1 MGTTTTTRRNT
12 NTNKNT
18 RLHSKL
24 DPKRSKRMSRSGKM
38 IVEIETLP
46 FPEGNSRNKYH
57 NVEEAISIVEKSG
70 LKYEVSPLCTTLEG
84 SPDEVWSVLRRRQHR
99 EPDEEVQRT
108 DQAHGHVA
116 CAQQARQQ
124 PA

>member
-1 MGTTTTTRRNT
+1 MG
-12 NTNKNT
+12 TNKNT

-24 DPKRSKRMSRSGKM
+24 DPKRAKRMSRSGKM

-70 LKYEVSPLCTTLEG
+70 LKYEGPHEHQAVPGRAGLQ
-84 SPDEVWSVLRRRQHR
+84 VQRRQHR